1 MLVVKHDI
9 KKIISSMPSRNL
21 IVMCLFALEINIE
34 SSKKRVIFV
43 PKDMSTKI
51 QVFQN
56 LRVNEDSKN
65 LVQKSFFTVFFL
77 TGNEHFL

>member
-1 MLVVKHDI
+1 
-9 KKIISSMPSRNL
+9 MPSRNL
-21 IVMCLFALEINIE
+21 IVMYLFALEINIE

-65 LVQKSFFTVFFL
+65 LV
-77 TGNEHFL
+77 